1 MKTKLLSEAGVL
13 FPKYWDLEKVL
24 SAFAKLST
32 LELYDYFSC
41 PNATSFTR
49 LMKPIFPNRPERMP
63 YSKYLKSILES
74 VGEKDSESVLESES
88 ESESVGE
95 KDSESVLESESES
108 VLESESESVLP
119 THNTYEKELHEK
131 FKFMAENGLNRIRLL
146 KTLTDTEKG
155 RWEIYQANVAEY
167 GPD

>member
-13 FPKYWDLEKVL
+13 FPEYWDWEKVL

-63 YSKYLKSILES
+63 YSKYLKSVLES
-74 VGEKDSESVLESES
+74 VGEKASQ
-88 ESESVGE
+88 
-95 KDSESVLESESES
+95 S

-131 FKFMAENGLNRIRLL
+131 FKFMAENGLNRVRLL

-167 GPD
+167 GPY